1 MNRFYL
7 FFCIDGDSIADV
19 DMGNKES
26 GTPLLQMMMYAIIQR
41 KPKKIQPDVV
51 TFFIEKGAVLSRVL
65 SNKVCKN
72 TSVLEMAI
80 SLTRFDIAE
89 DLVFKHNVDP
99 IYGGDPEMK
108 PIFAEYGQFGTNRFI
123 KIVLKK
129 YEEMQ
134 RIQAFIECVYKK
146 DVFSE
151 ELRHTVTHV
160 YGRNATH
167 PFLLSHNEK
176 AINYLVA
183 MEDQVLEQRDKFGR
197 TALHLAAEQGDKES
211 VKILLKQ

>member
-1 MNRFYL
+1 
-7 FFCIDGDSIADV
+7 
-19 DMGNKES
+19 MGNKKS
-26 GTPLLQMMMYAIIQR
+26 GTPLLQMMIYAIIQR
-41 KPKKIQPDVV
+41 KPKQIQPNVV
-51 TFFIEKGAVLSRVL
+51 TFFIKKGAVLSRVL
-65 SNKVCKN
+65 SNEMCKN

-89 DLVFKHNVDP
+89 DLVFKHHVDP
-99 IYGGDPEMK
+99 IYGGDPDIK
-108 PIFAEYGQFGTNRFI
+108 PIFAEYGQFGTNQFI
-123 KIVLKK
+123 KIVLKR
-129 YEEMQ
+129 YEKMQ
-134 RIQAFIECVYKK
+134 RIQAFIECVFKK

-160 YGRNATH
+160 YGRNAAH
-167 PFLLSHNEK
+167 PFLLSHHEK

-183 MEDQVLEQRDKFGR
+183 LENGVLEECDKFGR

>member
-1 MNRFYL
+1 MI
-7 FFCIDGDSIADV
+7 FCIDGDSIADV
-19 DMGNKES
+19 DMGNKKS

-41 KPKKIQPDVV
+41 KPKKIQPNVV
-51 TFFIEKGAVLSRVL
+51 TFLIEKGAVLSRVL
-65 SNKVCKN
+65 TNEVCTN

-80 SLTRFDIAE
+80 SLTRLDIAE
-89 DLVFKHNVDP
+89 DLVFKRHVDP
-99 IYGGDPEMK
+99 IYGGYPNMK

-134 RIQAFIECVYKK
+134 RIQEFIECVFKK

-151 ELRHTVTHV
+151 ELRHTVTQV
-160 YGRNATH
+160 YGRNAVH
-167 PFLLSHNEK
+167 PFLLSHHEK

-183 MEDQVLEQRDKFGR
+183 MENGVLEEHDKFGR

-211 VKILLKQ
+211 VEILLKQ